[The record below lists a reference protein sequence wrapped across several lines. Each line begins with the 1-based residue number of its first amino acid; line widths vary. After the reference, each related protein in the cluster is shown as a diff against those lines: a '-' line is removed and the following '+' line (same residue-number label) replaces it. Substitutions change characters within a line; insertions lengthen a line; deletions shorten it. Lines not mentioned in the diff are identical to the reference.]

1 MIKKSAKATLESLA
15 VKGAI
20 KFLDEKLYHELFY
33 SDHFAT

>member
-20 KFLDEKLYHELFY
+20 KFLDEKPQEGLKKILQ
-33 SDHFAT
+33 